1 MAPKKK
7 ITWLLVGDGAKAQLY
22 AVSAIPLRLKK
33 VVAGGFRGTRRMTHG
48 PEHQSETRH
57 TAHLRKGLGV
67 HQRHEDVFVERVAA
81 AVSTAAEDGEFD
93 ALIVVLPPKALA
105 HFRKIVSPTVKKKIK
120 QEIRSEWTHLALPDI
135 EKHLS
140 ARLP

>member
-7 ITWLLVGDGAKAQLY
+7 ISWLLVGDAAKAQLY
-22 AVSAIPLRLKK
+22 SISAIPLRLKK
-33 VVAGGFRGTRRMTHG
+33 VPAGTFKSTRKMTHG
-48 PEHQSETRH
+48 PEHQPVSRH
-57 TAHLRKGLGV
+57 IAQAGKGQGV

-81 AVSTAAEDGEFD
+81 AVDAAVGAGAFD
-93 ALIVVLPPKALA
+93 DLIVVLPPKALA
-105 HFRKIVSPTVKKKIK
+105 HFRKIVSPAVQKRIK
-120 QEIRSEWTHLALPDI
+120 QQIRSEWTHLTIPDI